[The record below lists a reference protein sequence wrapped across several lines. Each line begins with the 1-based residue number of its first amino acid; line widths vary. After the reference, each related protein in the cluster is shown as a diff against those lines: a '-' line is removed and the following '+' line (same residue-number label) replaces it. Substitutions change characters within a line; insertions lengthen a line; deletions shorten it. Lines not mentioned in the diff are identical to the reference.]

1 MLQPNFVLTIF
12 DYGPILSGMRRLIY
26 ENIWNKLS
34 AYKQMVFI
42 AGPRQA
48 GKTTL
53 TQILA
58 EDFTNSLY
66 FNWDIL
72 EEKRKLIENPSFYE
86 ELHRI
91 DNSVPL
97 IIFDELHKYSN
108 WKNYLKSV
116 YDKDK
121 GNYKFVVSGSG
132 RLDMYQK
139 GGDSL
144 AGRYFIFYL
153 WPFTLAEL
161 AGNNLSFEQFWSN
174 PIEVHTCTNKT
185 QSIWSNLSFFSGFPD
200 PYLNEADQ
208 FYQIWTNTY
217 KKQLLREDIRD
228 LTSLRS
234 FENVEILF
242 SLLPSKIGSPLSM
255 ASLARDINVSF
266 DSVRSWIDIF
276 ENFFMV
282 FRISP
287 WSKKIS
293 RAITKEKKLYLFD
306 YASIDSPGAK
316 FENMVALELFRAISN
331 WNDLGL
337 GNFSLHY
344 LRNRE
349 KEEVDFLLSNN
360 NNPLLLIETKL
371 SDDNSAKSLI
381 KFQKFLNIPA
391 VQLVNNNDIC
401 KIVSNDNLKIMVI
414 SADHWLSLLP

>member
-1 MLQPNFVLTIF
+1 M
-12 DYGPILSGMRRLIY
+12 
-26 ENIWNKLS
+26 LS
-34 AYKQMVFI
+34 AHKQMVFI

-48 GKTTL
+48 GKTTF
-53 TQILA
+53 TQMLA
-58 EDFTNSLY
+58 EDFNNSLY

-72 EEKRKLIENPSFYE
+72 DEKRKLIENPFFYE
-86 ELHRI
+86 QVHRK
-91 DNSVPL
+91 DNSMPL

-116 YDKDK
+116 YDRDK
-121 GNYKFVVSGSG
+121 GNYKFIVSGSG

-161 AGNNLSFEQFWSN
+161 AGNNLPFEQFMSN
-174 PIEVHTCTNKT
+174 PIEVRACPNET
-185 QSIWSNLSFFSGFPD
+185 QPAWNRLNRFSGFPD
-200 PYLNEADQ
+200 PYLSKTDQ
-208 FYQIWTNTY
+208 FYRIWSNTY
-217 KKQLLREDIRD
+217 RKQLLREDIRD
-228 LTSLRS
+228 LASLRS
-234 FENVEILF
+234 IGNVEILF
-242 SLLPSKIGSPLSM
+242 SLLPSRIGSPLSM
-255 ASLARDINVSF
+255 ASLSRDIHVSF
-266 DSVRSWIDIF
+266 DSVRNWIEIF

-282 FRISP
+282 FRIPP
-287 WSKKIS
+287 WSQKIS

-306 YASIDSPGAK
+306 YAGIESQAAK
-316 FENMVALELFRAISN
+316 FENMVALELLRAISN

-360 NNPLLLIETKL
+360 HKPFLLIETKL
-371 SDDNSAKSLI
+371 SDDHPAKSLI
-381 KFQKFLNIPA
+381 KFQKILNIPA
-391 VQLVNNNDIC
+391 VQLVNRGCIC
-401 KIVSNDNLKIMVI
+401 KLVSNNNLKIMII

>member
-1 MLQPNFVLTIF
+1 
-12 DYGPILSGMRRLIY
+12 MRRVIY
-26 ENIWNKLS
+26 ENIWEKLS
-34 AYKQMVFI
+34 AYNQMIFI

-86 ELHRI
+86 EVNRK

-116 YDKDK
+116 YDRDKD
-121 GNYKFVVSGSG
+121 NYKIIVSGSG
-132 RLDMYQK
+132 RLNMYQK

-153 WPFTLAEL
+153 WPLTLAEL
-161 AGNNLSFEQFWSN
+161 AGNNLSFEQFTSN
-174 PIEVHTCTNKT
+174 FIEIHTCANKT
-185 QSIWSNLSFFSGFPD
+185 QLIWNNLSQFSGFPD
-200 PYLNEADQ
+200 PYLNGTDP
-208 FYQIWTNTY
+208 FYQIWSNTY

-228 LTSLRS
+228 LASLRS
-234 FENVEILF
+234 FEDVEVLF
-242 SLLPSKIGSPLSM
+242 SLLPSKISSPLSM
-255 ASLARDINVSF
+255 ASLARDIRVSF
-266 DSVRSWIDIF
+266 DSVRSWIEVF

-287 WSKKIS
+287 WSQKIS

-306 YASIDSPGAK
+306 YASIESPSAK

-349 KEEVDFLLSNN
+349 KEEVDFLLLNN
-360 NNPLLLIETKL
+360 NNPILLIETKL
-371 SDDNSAKSLI
+371 SDDNAAKSLK
-381 KFQKFLNIPA
+381 KFQKVLNIPA
-391 VQLVNNNDIC
+391 VQLVNKSDIC
-401 KIVSNDNLKIMVI
+401 KIVSNGNLKIMII

>member
-1 MLQPNFVLTIF
+1 MKMKRTF
-12 DYGPILSGMRRLIY
+12 Y
-26 ENIWNKLS
+26 ENIWQRLS
-34 AYKQMVFI
+34 THKQMVFV

-48 GKTTL
+48 GKTTF

-58 EDFTNSLY
+58 EDFNNSLY

-72 EEKRKLIENPSFYE
+72 DEKRKLIENPTFYE
-86 ELHRI
+86 EVHRK
-91 DNSVPL
+91 DNSLPL

-116 YDKDK
+116 YDRDK

-161 AGNNLSFEQFWSN
+161 AGNNLTFEQFLSN
-174 PIEVHTCTNKT
+174 PIEIRAFPHETQPIWNKLSQCT
-185 QSIWSNLSFFSGFPD
+185 GFPD
-200 PYLNEADQ
+200 PYLDGTGE
-208 FYQIWTNTY
+208 FYRIWSNTY
-217 KKQLLREDIRD
+217 RKQLLREDIRD

-234 FENVEILF
+234 IEDVEILF

-255 ASLARDINVSF
+255 ASLARDIHVSF
-266 DSVRSWIDIF
+266 DSVRNWIEIF

-282 FRISP
+282 FRIAP
-287 WSKKIS
+287 WTRKIA

-306 YASIDSPGAK
+306 YAGIDSSAEK
-316 FENMVALELFRAISN
+316 FENMVALELFRAVAN

-337 GNFSLHY
+337 GNFSLNY
-344 LRNRE
+344 LRNRDR
-349 KEEVDFLLSNN
+349 EEVDFLISNN
-360 NNPLLLIETKL
+360 HDPLLLIETKL
-371 SDDNSAKSLI
+371 SDDDASKSLI
-381 KFQKFLNIPA
+381 KFQNILNIPA
-391 VQLVNNNDIC
+391 VQLVNRGDIC
-401 KIVSNDNLKIMVI
+401 KLVSNNNSKIMII

>member
-1 MLQPNFVLTIF
+1 
-12 DYGPILSGMRRLIY
+12 MRRVIY
-26 ENIWNKLS
+26 ENIWEKLS
-34 AYKQMVFI
+34 AYNQMVFI

-86 ELHRI
+86 EVNRNDI
-91 DNSVPL
+91 SVPL

-116 YDKDK
+116 YDRDKD
-121 GNYKFVVSGSG
+121 NYKFIVSGSG

-144 AGRYFIFYL
+144 AGRYFNFYL
-153 WPFTLAEL
+153 WPLTLAEL
-161 AGNNLSFEQFWSN
+161 AGNNLSFEQFSSN
-174 PIEVHTCTNKT
+174 FIEVHTCTNQT
-185 QSIWSNLSFFSGFPD
+185 QLIWNNLSQFSGFPD
-200 PYLNEADQ
+200 PYLNGTDQ
-208 FYQIWTNTY
+208 FYQIWSNTY
-217 KKQLLREDIRD
+217 KKQLLREDIRG
-228 LTSLRS
+228 LASLRS
-234 FENVEILF
+234 FDDVEILF
-242 SLLPSKIGSPLSM
+242 SLLPSKIGNPLSM
-255 ASLARDINVSF
+255 ASLARDIHVSF
-266 DSVRSWIDIF
+266 DSVRSWIEIF

-282 FRISP
+282 FRIPP

-306 YASIDSPGAK
+306 YASIESPAAK

-349 KEEVDFLLSNN
+349 KEEVDFLLLNN
-360 NNPLLLIETKL
+360 HKPILLIETKL
-371 SDDNSAKSLI
+371 SDDIAAKSLI
-381 KFQKFLNIPA
+381 KFQKVLNIPA
-391 VQLVNNNDIC
+391 VQLVNKSDIC
-401 KIVSNDNLKIMVI
+401 KIVSNGNLKIMII

>member
-1 MLQPNFVLTIF
+1 M
-12 DYGPILSGMRRLIY
+12 
-26 ENIWNKLS
+26 LS
-34 AYKQMVFI
+34 AHKQMVFI

-48 GKTTL
+48 GKTTF

-58 EDFTNSLY
+58 EDFNNSLY

-72 EEKRKLIENPSFYE
+72 DEKRKLIENPFFYE
-86 ELHRI
+86 EVHRK
-91 DNSVPL
+91 DNSMPL
-97 IIFDELHKYSN
+97 IIFDELHKYLN
-108 WKNYLKSV
+108 WKNFLKSV
-116 YDKDK
+116 YDRDK
-121 GNYKFVVSGSG
+121 GNYKFIVSGSG

-161 AGNNLSFEQFWSN
+161 AGNNLPFKQFMSN
-174 PIEVHTCTNKT
+174 PIEIHSCPNET
-185 QSIWSNLSFFSGFPD
+185 QPAWNRLSRFSGFPD
-200 PYLNEADQ
+200 PYLGKTDQ
-208 FYQIWTNTY
+208 FYRIWSNTY
-217 KKQLLREDIRD
+217 RKQLLREDVRD
-228 LTSLRS
+228 LILLRNI
-234 FENVEILF
+234 ENMEMLF

-266 DSVRSWIDIF
+266 DSIRNWIEIF

-282 FRISP
+282 FRIPP
-287 WSKKIS
+287 WSQKIS

-306 YASIDSPGAK
+306 YAGIESQAAK
-316 FENMVALELFRAISN
+316 FENMVALELLRAISN

-360 NNPLLLIETKL
+360 HKPLLLIEAKL
-371 SDDNSAKSLI
+371 SDDHAAKSLI
-381 KFQKFLNIPA
+381 KFQKILNIPA
-391 VQLVNNNDIC
+391 VQLVNKSGIC
-401 KIVSNDNLKIMVI
+401 KLVSNNNLKIMII